1 MCAEKRLIMSL
12 DAISSSINTYS
23 KVDTKK
29 ADSTKET
36 AATVAASTKNTSSA
50 DKAASTD
57 TSKEN
62 GVVFDKT
69 TDNKTDSANQIY
81 NKDAIIS
88 KLKAD
93 QQSRLQSMQNLVEKL
108 LNKQK
113 GTFDLASLM
122 KKDDVSGL
130 NLSATFEAA
139 AKNADPDTIKAAQE
153 SISEDG
159 YWGVNKTSDRLVS
172 MAIALSGGDT
182 DKADEMMSAIQKG
195 YDRATAAWGKDLPDI
210 CKDTLEATSRK
221 WMTGKT
227 ARLQQKIIQTF
238 SSAVYFNIIKP
249 IEKQIVNICLLI
261 IHSLKLTFISKHI
274 FNHQGQRCLQKD
286 MLCPFL
292 FIQNQKLI
300 IQVLFLPYML
310 FLCILLNKANNYKIN
325 YHLLKDCI
333 S

>member
-1 MCAEKRLIMSL
+1 MS
-12 DAISSSINTYS
+12 ISSINGVNGYTAVKTAETEKTAKATETTKDQVKDDGVVYEKS
-23 KVDTKK
+23 NETKK
-29 ADSTKET
+29 
-36 AATVAASTKNTSSA
+36 
-50 DKAASTD
+50 
-57 TSKEN
+57 
-62 GVVFDKT
+62 
-69 TDNKTDSANQIY
+69 DSANQIY
-81 NKDAIIS
+81 NKDNVIA

-210 CKDTLEATSRK
+210 CKDTLEATK
-221 WMTGKT
+221 QKMDDWKNGKT
-227 ARLQQKIIQTF
+227 TAKDYSDLQ
-238 SSAVYFNIIKP
+238 
-249 IEKQIVNICLLI
+249 
-261 IHSLKLTFISKHI
+261 
-274 FNHQGQRCLQKD
+274 
-286 MLCPFL
+286 
-292 FIQNQKLI
+292 
-300 IQVLFLPYML
+300 
-310 FLCILLNKANNYKIN
+310 
-325 YHLLKDCI
+325 
-333 S
+333 

>member
-1 MCAEKRLIMSL
+1 MIPKRLT
-12 DAISSSINTYS
+12 AQ
-23 KVDTKK
+23 KK
-29 ADSTKET
+29 QKQPLPHH
-36 AATVAASTKNTSSA
+36 TSSA

-159 YWGVNKTSDRLVS
+159 YWGYC
-172 MAIALSGGDT
+172 LS
-182 DKADEMMSAIQKG
+182 
-195 YDRATAAWGKDLPDI
+195 Y
-210 CKDTLEATSRK
+210 CK
-221 WMTGKT
+221 GKT
-227 ARLQQKIIQTF
+227 
-238 SSAVYFNIIKP
+238 
-249 IEKQIVNICLLI
+249 
-261 IHSLKLTFISKHI
+261 
-274 FNHQGQRCLQKD
+274 KD
-286 MLCPFL
+286 R
-292 FIQNQKLI
+292 K
-300 IQVLFLPYML
+300 
-310 FLCILLNKANNYKIN
+310 
-325 YHLLKDCI
+325 

>member
-1 MCAEKRLIMSL
+1 MSL

-36 AATVAASTKNTSSA
+36 EAAVAASTKNTSSA

-69 TDNKTDSANQIY
+69 TDKKTDSANQIY

-159 YWGVNKTSDRLVS
+159 VNKTSDRLVS

-210 CKDTLEATSRK
+210 CKDTLEATK
-221 WMTGKT
+221 QKMDDWKNGKT
-227 ARLQQKIIQTF
+227 TAKDYSDLQ
-238 SSAVYFNIIKP
+238 
-249 IEKQIVNICLLI
+249 
-261 IHSLKLTFISKHI
+261 
-274 FNHQGQRCLQKD
+274 
-286 MLCPFL
+286 
-292 FIQNQKLI
+292 
-300 IQVLFLPYML
+300 
-310 FLCILLNKANNYKIN
+310 
-325 YHLLKDCI
+325 
-333 S
+333 